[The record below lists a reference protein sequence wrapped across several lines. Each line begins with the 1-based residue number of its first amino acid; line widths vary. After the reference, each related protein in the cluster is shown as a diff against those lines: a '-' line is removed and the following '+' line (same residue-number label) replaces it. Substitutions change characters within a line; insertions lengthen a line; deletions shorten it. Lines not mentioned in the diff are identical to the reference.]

1 MQHFCPFHV
10 SYKELRVV
18 TRTQIL
24 AAFRRFEKG
33 DRPSSHRKPKRWFVQ
48 GNSSRLYPLKLIY
61 SLATELPPPRFHTND
76 AKRELTSIGF
86 IVVDVTTADEVGD
99 HFEDAVRWSLADPA
113 RRRERLSKASAHAP
127 EQFVIQRVFQRNP
140 DVVAEVLS
148 RAKGVCQACKK
159 PAPFLKKSDGE
170 PYLEA
175 HHVKQL
181 ADGGE
186 DTVENAIA
194 VCPNCHRK
202 AHYG

>member
-1 MQHFCPFHV
+1 M
-10 SYKELRVV
+10 V

-33 DRPSSHRKPKRWFVQ
+33 DRPSAHRKPKRWFVQ
-48 GNSSRLYPLKLIY
+48 GKSSRLYPLKLIY

-76 AKRELTSIGF
+76 AKRELTSLGF
-86 IVVDVTTADEVGD
+86 IVVDVTTAEEVGD
-99 HFEDAVRWSLADPA
+99 HFENAVRRSLADPT
-113 RRRERLSKASAHAP
+113 RRRERLAKASAHAP

-148 RAKGVCQACKK
+148 RAKGVCQACKN
-159 PAPFLKKSDGE
+159 PAPFPKKSNGE

-186 DTVENAIA
+186 DTVENTIA